1 MPQPWYKST
10 WRRAV
15 LDMHITDDDERF
27 LSAYDP
33 EAYAESLARAGTK
46 SAVVYAMG
54 HVGLA
59 LYPSKVIPPHRGLK
73 GRDLFGRTLAACHAR
88 GIGVAAYLSGIF
100 DLWAYRNHPDWKIVA
115 VDGTPV
121 AEHSRYGTCCPNSP
135 YRDHVAG
142 FVKELCEGYE
152 FEGIRI
158 DMTFWP
164 HVCYCRHCKARF
176 SAEVG
181 GELPVR
187 IDWSDSRWT
196 AFQRKR
202 EEWLAQYAG
211 LLTTAA
217 LAARPGLSVEHQAST
232 FPFNWKFG
240 VNTPLVRHNTFL
252 QGDFYGDALQGSMA
266 RKLFSHLSPDLPAAY
281 ETSIAITLQNY
292 TAIKSKALLRTK
304 AYAALADCTAFVYID
319 SVDPLGTVNPL
330 VYTRMGEVFEETSP
344 YEPFLGGDRVE
355 DVAVYFS
362 LDSKFD
368 PADNGKPVDDPHLS
382 PRMPHFEAVTAV
394 AKTLLERH
402 VPFGII
408 TRRNLAELDRW
419 RLIVVPGIM
428 VMDDEEATALRAYV
442 RAGGALYASGPGLLR
457 KPDGSARP
465 DFALS
470 DALGVS
476 FKGDTKERFT
486 YMAPT
491 AAGAELFGDF
501 TANHPLG
508 VAASQAIAAQT
519 VASVTSGA
527 EVLATVTLPYTDP
540 DDPIHFTSTHNNPPG
555 VATAHPA
562 LVCNR
567 FGKGRAVWAS
577 GGLETADGSQEVM
590 AALFARLAEP
600 FAVTTDAPSVV
611 EITVFRQDEH
621 RRFIVS
627 FVNFPRELPAVPV
640 HDIAVRLRVGSAK
653 VRRVLLLPSRKPIR
667 FSRGDGEA
675 GFTVPRLDVFAM
687 IAVEWK

>member
-33 EAYAESLARAGTK
+33 EAYAENLARARTK

-59 LYPSKVIPPHRGLK
+59 LYPSRVIPPHRGLK
-73 GRDLFGRTLAACHAR
+73 GRDLFGGTLAACHAR

-100 DLWAYRNHPDWKIVA
+100 DLWAYRNNPDWKIMGI
-115 VDGTPV
+115 DGAPV
-121 AEHSRYGTCCPNSP
+121 AERSRYGTCCPNSP
-135 YRDHVAG
+135 YRGHVAG
-142 FVKELCEGYE
+142 FVKELCERYA

-176 SAEVG
+176 AAEVG

-187 IDWSDSRWT
+187 IDWSDRRWT
-196 AFQRKR
+196 AFQHKR
-202 EEWLAQYAG
+202 EEWLAEYAG
-211 LLTTAA
+211 LLTATA

-240 VNTPLVRHNTFL
+240 VSTPLVRHNTFL

-266 RKLFSHLSPDLPAAY
+266 RKLFSNLSPDLPAAY
-281 ETSIAITLQNY
+281 ETSIGVSLQNY
-292 TAIKSKALLRTK
+292 TAIKPKALLRTK
-304 AYAALADCTAFVYID
+304 AHAALADCTAFVYID

-330 VYTRMGEVFEETSP
+330 VYARMGEVFEETSP
-344 YEPFLGGDRVE
+344 YEPFLGGHRVE

-382 PRMPHFEAVTAV
+382 PRMPHFEAVSAV
-394 AKTLLERH
+394 ARMLLERH

-408 TRRNLAELDRW
+408 TRGNLAELERW

-428 VMDDEEATALRAYV
+428 VMDDEEAAALRAYV

-457 KPDGSARP
+457 TPDGSVRP
-465 DFALS
+465 DFALT
-470 DALGVS
+470 DVLGVS
-476 FKGDTKERFT
+476 YKGDTGERFT
-486 YMAPT
+486 FMAPT
-491 AAGAELFGDF
+491 AAGAGLFGDF
-501 TANHPLG
+501 TASHPLG
-508 VAASQAIAAQT
+508 VAASQTIAAP
-519 VASVTSGA
+519 APGS
-527 EVLATVTLPYTDP
+527 EVLGTITLPYTDP
-540 DDPIHFTSTHNNPPG
+540 DDPIHFSSTHNNPPG

-562 LVCNR
+562 LVGNG
-567 FGKGRAVWAS
+567 FGKGRAVWAA
-577 GGLETADGSQEVM
+577 GGLETSDGSQEVM
-590 AALFARLAEP
+590 AALVTRLAGP
-600 FAVTTDAPSVV
+600 FTVTTDAPPVV

-621 RRFIVS
+621 RRFVLS
-627 FVNFPRELPAVPV
+627 LVNFPRELPAVPV
-640 HDIAVRLRVGSAK
+640 HDISVRLRVDGAE
-653 VRRVLLLPSRKPIR
+653 VRGVFLLPSREPIK
-667 FSRGDGEA
+667 FSHGNGEI

-687 IAVEWK
+687 IAAEWN